1 MRHYIIRQYY
11 RLKKIILESLQAGL
25 TPHRM
30 ALAFALSVLWGTMPM
45 LGPVTGLS
53 LISSW
58 AFRLSIPLVVGLTY
72 LMTPLQVILAVP
84 FQQLGAWWFPVTTQ
98 IASHNAGMVPWLEKA
113 GTWQIQALEA
123 WIIVMLPVAG
133 FIYLIVFVVLRHRRK
148 KSLEV

>member
-1 MRHYIIRQYY
+1 MRNYFIRHYYQ
-11 RLKKIILESLQAGL
+11 LKNHSESLQAGL

-30 ALAFALSVLWGTMPM
+30 ALAFALSLLWGTMPI

-58 AFRLSIPLVVGLTY
+58 VFRLSIPLVVGLTY

-84 FQQLGAWWFPVTTQ
+84 FQQLGAWLFPA
-98 IASHNAGMVPWLEKA
+98 ISGASASRAGMVPWLEKA

-123 WIIVMLPVAG
+123 WIIVMLPAAG
-133 FIYLIVFVVLRHRRK
+133 FIYLIVFAVLRHRRK
-148 KSLEV
+148 ASLKV